1 MKDEEFYSTI
11 KIVTGEEIVAK
22 VIYLEDEDKVMLE
35 DPLLVEMQRSRKGA
49 LEIAGFAFKEWMS
62 ATFED
67 MFVLNREHIVTMS
80 EVDPTIKEFYSTIKI
95 VTGEEIVAKV
105 IYLEDEDKV
114 MLEDPLLVEVQRT
127 RKGALEIAGFA
138 FKEWMSATFEDMFVM
153 NREHIV
159 TMSEIDPTIKEFYI
173 KTLERMKSGQ
183 TLANTAD
190 KLPRKSGYV
199 GSVSKFKK
207 SLEDIFKKS

>member
-35 DPLLVEMQRSRKGA
+35 DPLVVEMQRSRKGA
-49 LEIAGFAFKEWMS
+49 LEISGFVFHEWLS

-67 MFVLNREHIVTMS
+67 MYVLNREHIVTMS
-80 EVDPTIKEFYSTIKI
+80 ELDPSIREFYEK
-95 VTGEEIVAKV
+95 
-105 IYLEDEDKV
+105 
-114 MLEDPLLVEVQRT
+114 
-127 RKGALEIAGFA
+127 
-138 FKEWMSATFEDMFVM
+138 
-153 NREHIV
+153 
-159 TMSEIDPTIKEFYI
+159 TM
-173 KTLERMKSGQ
+173 ERMKNGK

-190 KLPRKSGYV
+190 KLPRKSGYI
-199 GSVSKFKK
+199 GSVTKFKK

>member
-35 DPLLVEMQRSRKGA
+35 DPLVVEMQRSRKGA
-49 LEIAGFAFKEWMS
+49 LEISGFVFHEWLS

-67 MFVLNREHIVTMS
+67 MYVLNREHIVTMS
-80 EVDPTIKEFYSTIKI
+80 ELDPTVQEFYK
-95 VTGEEIVAKV
+95 
-105 IYLEDEDKV
+105 
-114 MLEDPLLVEVQRT
+114 
-127 RKGALEIAGFA
+127 
-138 FKEWMSATFEDMFVM
+138 
-153 NREHIV
+153 
-159 TMSEIDPTIKEFYI
+159 
-173 KTLERMKSGQ
+173 KTLERIKNGK

-190 KLPRKSGYV
+190 KLPRKSGYI
-199 GSVSKFKK
+199 GSVTKFKK

>member
-35 DPLLVEMQRSRKGA
+35 DPLLVEVQRQRKGA

-67 MFVLNREHIVTMS
+67 MFVL
-80 EVDPTIKEFYSTIKI
+80 
-95 VTGEEIVAKV
+95 
-105 IYLEDEDKV
+105 
-114 MLEDPLLVEVQRT
+114 
-127 RKGALEIAGFA
+127 
-138 FKEWMSATFEDMFVM
+138 

-190 KLPRKSGYV
+190 KLPRKSVYV

>member
-80 EVDPTIKEFYSTIKI
+80 EIDPNIKEFYK
-95 VTGEEIVAKV
+95 
-105 IYLEDEDKV
+105 
-114 MLEDPLLVEVQRT
+114 
-127 RKGALEIAGFA
+127 
-138 FKEWMSATFEDMFVM
+138 
-153 NREHIV
+153 
-159 TMSEIDPTIKEFYI
+159 

-190 KLPRKSGYV
+190 KLSRKSGYV

>member
-1 MKDEEFYSTI
+1 MKDEEFCSTI

-35 DPLLVEMQRSRKGA
+35 DPLLVEVQRSRKGA

-80 EVDPTIKEFYSTIKI
+80 EVDPTIKEFY
-95 VTGEEIVAKV
+95 E
-105 IYLEDEDKV
+105 
-114 MLEDPLLVEVQRT
+114 
-127 RKGALEIAGFA
+127 
-138 FKEWMSATFEDMFVM
+138 
-153 NREHIV
+153 
-159 TMSEIDPTIKEFYI
+159 
-173 KTLERMKSGQ
+173 KTLERMKSGK

-190 KLPRKSGYV
+190 KLPRKSGYD

>member
-35 DPLLVEMQRSRKGA
+35 DPLVVEMQRSRKGA
-49 LEIAGFAFKEWMS
+49 LEISGFSFHEWLS

-67 MFVLNREHIVTMS
+67 LYVLNREHIVTMS
-80 EVDPTIKEFYSTIKI
+80 ELDPSIKEFY
-95 VTGEEIVAKV
+95 E
-105 IYLEDEDKV
+105 
-114 MLEDPLLVEVQRT
+114 
-127 RKGALEIAGFA
+127 
-138 FKEWMSATFEDMFVM
+138 
-153 NREHIV
+153 
-159 TMSEIDPTIKEFYI
+159 
-173 KTLERMKSGQ
+173 KTLERMKNGK

-190 KLPRKSGYV
+190 KLPRKSGYI
-199 GSVSKFKK
+199 GSVTKFKK

>member
-1 MKDEEFYSTI
+1 MKDEEFYSI

-35 DPLLVEMQRSRKGA
+35 DPLLVEVQRSRKGA

-80 EVDPTIKEFYSTIKI
+80 EVDPNIKEFYK
-95 VTGEEIVAKV
+95 
-105 IYLEDEDKV
+105 
-114 MLEDPLLVEVQRT
+114 
-127 RKGALEIAGFA
+127 
-138 FKEWMSATFEDMFVM
+138 
-153 NREHIV
+153 
-159 TMSEIDPTIKEFYI
+159 

-190 KLPRKSGYV
+190 KLSRKSGYV

>member
-1 MKDEEFYSTI
+1 MKDEEFYSI

-35 DPLLVEMQRSRKGA
+35 DPLLVEVQRSRKGA

-80 EVDPTIKEFYSTIKI
+80 EVDPNIKEFYK
-95 VTGEEIVAKV
+95 
-105 IYLEDEDKV
+105 
-114 MLEDPLLVEVQRT
+114 
-127 RKGALEIAGFA
+127 
-138 FKEWMSATFEDMFVM
+138 
-153 NREHIV
+153 
-159 TMSEIDPTIKEFYI
+159 

-190 KLPRKSGYV
+190 KLSRKSGYV
-199 GSVSKFKK
+199 GSVAKMKQ
-207 SLEDIFKKS
+207 SLENIFKKS

>member
-80 EVDPTIKEFYSTIKI
+80 E
-95 VTGEEIVAKV
+95 
-105 IYLEDEDKV
+105 
-114 MLEDPLLVEVQRT
+114 
-127 RKGALEIAGFA
+127 
-138 FKEWMSATFEDMFVM
+138 
-153 NREHIV
+153 
-159 TMSEIDPTIKEFYI
+159 IDPTIKEFYK

-190 KLPRKSGYV
+190 KLSRKSGYV

>member
-1 MKDEEFYSTI
+1 MKDE
-11 KIVTGEEIVAK
+11 
-22 VIYLEDEDKVMLE
+22 
-35 DPLLVEMQRSRKGA
+35 
-49 LEIAGFAFKEWMS
+49 
-62 ATFED
+62 
-67 MFVLNREHIVTMS
+67 
-80 EVDPTIKEFYSTIKI
+80 EFYSTIKI

-138 FKEWMSATFEDMFVM
+138 FKEWMSATFEDMYVL

-159 TMSEIDPTIKEFYI
+159 TMSEIDPNIKEFYK

-190 KLPRKSGYV
+190 KLSRKSGYV

>member
-22 VIYLEDEDKVMLE
+22 VIYLEEEDKVMLE
-35 DPLLVEMQRSRKGA
+35 DPLVVEIQRTRKGA
-49 LEIAGFAFKEWMS
+49 LEIAGFVFKEWLS

-67 MFVLNREHIVTMS
+67 LFVLNREHIVTMS
-80 EVDPTIKEFYSTIKI
+80 E
-95 VTGEEIVAKV
+95 
-105 IYLEDEDKV
+105 
-114 MLEDPLLVEVQRT
+114 
-127 RKGALEIAGFA
+127 
-138 FKEWMSATFEDMFVM
+138 
-153 NREHIV
+153 
-159 TMSEIDPTIKEFYI
+159 IDPSIRDFYE
-173 KTLERMKSGQ
+173 KTLDRMKNTKQ
-183 TLANTAD
+183 LANTAD

>member
-35 DPLLVEMQRSRKGA
+35 DPLVVEMQRSRKGA
-49 LEIAGFAFKEWMS
+49 LEISGFVFHEWLS

-67 MFVLNREHIVTMS
+67 MYVL
-80 EVDPTIKEFYSTIKI
+80 
-95 VTGEEIVAKV
+95 
-105 IYLEDEDKV
+105 
-114 MLEDPLLVEVQRT
+114 
-127 RKGALEIAGFA
+127 
-138 FKEWMSATFEDMFVM
+138 

-159 TMSEIDPTIKEFYI
+159 TMSEIDPSIRDFYE
-173 KTLERMKSGQ
+173 KTLDRMKNTKQ
-183 TLANTAD
+183 LANTAD

>member
-49 LEIAGFAFKEWMS
+49 LEIAGFS
-62 ATFED
+62 
-67 MFVLNREHIVTMS
+67 
-80 EVDPTIKEFYSTIKI
+80 
-95 VTGEEIVAKV
+95 
-105 IYLEDEDKV
+105 
-114 MLEDPLLVEVQRT
+114 
-127 RKGALEIAGFA
+127 

-183 TLANTAD
+183 TLANTED
-190 KLPRKSGYV
+190 K
-199 GSVSKFKK
+199 
-207 SLEDIFKKS
+207 

>member
-1 MKDEEFYSTI
+1 
-11 KIVTGEEIVAK
+11 
-22 VIYLEDEDKVMLE
+22 ML
-35 DPLLVEMQRSRKGA
+35 LS
-49 LEIAGFAFKEWMS
+49 
-62 ATFED
+62 
-67 MFVLNREHIVTMS
+67 
-80 EVDPTIKEFYSTIKI
+80 
-95 VTGEEIVAKV
+95 KV

-114 MLEDPLLVEVQRT
+114 MLEDPLLVEVQRQ

-159 TMSEIDPTIKEFYI
+159 TMSEIDPTIKEFYV

>member
-35 DPLLVEMQRSRKGA
+35 DPLVVEMQRSRKGL
-49 LEIAGFAFKEWMS
+49 LEISGFVFHEWLS

-67 MFVLNREHIVTMS
+67 LYVLNREHIVTMS
-80 EVDPTIKEFYSTIKI
+80 ELDPTVQEFYK
-95 VTGEEIVAKV
+95 
-105 IYLEDEDKV
+105 
-114 MLEDPLLVEVQRT
+114 
-127 RKGALEIAGFA
+127 
-138 FKEWMSATFEDMFVM
+138 
-153 NREHIV
+153 
-159 TMSEIDPTIKEFYI
+159 
-173 KTLERMKSGQ
+173 KTLERIKNGK

-190 KLPRKSGYV
+190 KLPRKSGYI
-199 GSVSKFKK
+199 GSVTKFKK

>member
-35 DPLLVEMQRSRKGA
+35 DPLLVEVQRSRKGA
-49 LEIAGFAFKEWMS
+49 LEIAGFA
-62 ATFED
+62 
-67 MFVLNREHIVTMS
+67 L
-80 EVDPTIKEFYSTIKI
+80 
-95 VTGEEIVAKV
+95 
-105 IYLEDEDKV
+105 
-114 MLEDPLLVEVQRT
+114 
-127 RKGALEIAGFA
+127 
-138 FKEWMSATFEDMFVM
+138 KEWMSATFEDMFVM

-173 KTLERMKSGQ
+173 KTLERMKGVKM
-183 TLANTAD
+183 LANTAD

>member
-35 DPLLVEMQRSRKGA
+35 DPLLVEVQRSRKGA

-80 EVDPTIKEFYSTIKI
+80 EVDPNIKEFYK
-95 VTGEEIVAKV
+95 
-105 IYLEDEDKV
+105 
-114 MLEDPLLVEVQRT
+114 
-127 RKGALEIAGFA
+127 
-138 FKEWMSATFEDMFVM
+138 
-153 NREHIV
+153 
-159 TMSEIDPTIKEFYI
+159 

-190 KLPRKSGYV
+190 KLSRKSGYV

>member
-49 LEIAGFAFKEWMS
+49 LEIAGFSFKEWMS

-67 MFVLNREHIVTMS
+67 MFVL
-80 EVDPTIKEFYSTIKI
+80 
-95 VTGEEIVAKV
+95 
-105 IYLEDEDKV
+105 
-114 MLEDPLLVEVQRT
+114 
-127 RKGALEIAGFA
+127 
-138 FKEWMSATFEDMFVM
+138 

-173 KTLERMKSGQ
+173 KTLERMKRRKM
-183 TLANTAD
+183 LANTAD

>member
-11 KIVTGEEIVAK
+11 KII
-22 VIYLEDEDKVMLE
+22 
-35 DPLLVEMQRSRKGA
+35 
-49 LEIAGFAFKEWMS
+49 
-62 ATFED
+62 
-67 MFVLNREHIVTMS
+67 
-80 EVDPTIKEFYSTIKI
+80 
-95 VTGEEIVAKV
+95 TGEEIVAKV

-114 MLEDPLLVEVQRT
+114 MLEDPLLVEVQRS

-159 TMSEIDPTIKEFYI
+159 TMSEIDPTIKEFYE
-173 KTLERMKSGQ
+173 KTLERMKSGKQ
-183 TLANTAD
+183 LANTAD

>member
-35 DPLLVEMQRSRKGA
+35 DPLVVEMQRSRKGA
-49 LEIAGFAFKEWMS
+49 LEISGFVFHEWLS

-67 MFVLNREHIVTMS
+67 LYVLNREHIVTMS
-80 EVDPTIKEFYSTIKI
+80 ELDPSIQEFY
-95 VTGEEIVAKV
+95 
-105 IYLEDEDKV
+105 
-114 MLEDPLLVEVQRT
+114 M
-127 RKGALEIAGFA
+127 
-138 FKEWMSATFEDMFVM
+138 
-153 NREHIV
+153 
-159 TMSEIDPTIKEFYI
+159 
-173 KTLERMKSGQ
+173 KTLERIKNGK

-190 KLPRKSGYV
+190 KLPRKSGYI
-199 GSVSKFKK
+199 GSVTKFKK

>member
-11 KIVTGEEIVAK
+11 KIITGEEIVAK

-80 EVDPTIKEFYSTIKI
+80 EVDPNIKEFYK
-95 VTGEEIVAKV
+95 
-105 IYLEDEDKV
+105 
-114 MLEDPLLVEVQRT
+114 
-127 RKGALEIAGFA
+127 
-138 FKEWMSATFEDMFVM
+138 
-153 NREHIV
+153 
-159 TMSEIDPTIKEFYI
+159 

-190 KLPRKSGYV
+190 KLSRKSGYV
-199 GSVSKFKK
+199 GSVSKFKR

>member
-35 DPLLVEMQRSRKGA
+35 DPLQVEMQRSRKGA
-49 LEIAGFAFKEWMS
+49 LEISGFTFKEWMS

-67 MFVLNREHIVTMS
+67 MYVLNREHIVTMS
-80 EVDPTIKEFYSTIKI
+80 ELDPSIREFY
-95 VTGEEIVAKV
+95 E
-105 IYLEDEDKV
+105 
-114 MLEDPLLVEVQRT
+114 
-127 RKGALEIAGFA
+127 
-138 FKEWMSATFEDMFVM
+138 
-153 NREHIV
+153 
-159 TMSEIDPTIKEFYI
+159 
-173 KTLERMKSGQ
+173 KTLERMKNGK

>member
-35 DPLLVEMQRSRKGA
+35 DPLVVEMQRSRKGL
-49 LEIAGFAFKEWMS
+49 LEISGFVFHEWLS

-67 MFVLNREHIVTMS
+67 LYVL
-80 EVDPTIKEFYSTIKI
+80 
-95 VTGEEIVAKV
+95 
-105 IYLEDEDKV
+105 
-114 MLEDPLLVEVQRT
+114 
-127 RKGALEIAGFA
+127 
-138 FKEWMSATFEDMFVM
+138 

-159 TMSEIDPTIKEFYI
+159 TMSEIDPSIRDFYE
-173 KTLERMKSGQ
+173 KTLDRMKNTKQ
-183 TLANTAD
+183 LANTAD